1 MRLLRSRHLERDL
14 LIAGAILSGV
24 VVVLAVVLRHGP
36 QTPAVTPPTTTAT
49 APPATTAP
57 ATTAPVTTAPAT
69 TAPAVT
75 PPPPEPSPVA
85 MSWDN
90 AGAIVWHVRDSDP
103 TWLGRTMRAAGFGW
117 AAVFLGEAGTADPP
131 APGWIE
137 QFRAASGLP
146 VGGWSVL
153 GDDPARDVAHAAQ
166 LIRADG
172 LSFYIADA
180 EAPYNGR
187 ADRSQAFVTAFRAA
201 EPNLPAGLS
210 SLCDANGVGLAVW
223 ANAGFAF
230 LPQAYVNDFGAA
242 VAPAACVR
250 AAASAFPRSAVH
262 PTVACYQGM
271 RGYVTPAQFAQ
282 LLARAGTTG
291 FSIYPAETL
300 VNPADW
306 QTYAQ
311 AIASLHIA
319 AVP

>member
-1 MRLLRSRHLERDL
+1 
-14 LIAGAILSGV
+14 LIAGAILFGV
-24 VVVLAVVLRHGP
+24 VLILAAVLRHGP
-36 QTPAVTPPTTTAT
+36 RNAAVTAPTTTAA

-57 ATTAPVTTAPAT
+57 ATTAPATTAPAT
-69 TAPAVT
+69 TT
-75 PPPPEPSPVA
+75 QPPPPPPLVA

-90 AGAIVWHVRDSDP
+90 AGAIIWHVRDSDP
-103 TWLGRTMRAAGFGW
+103 AWLGRTMRGAGFGW
-117 AAVFLGEAGTADPP
+117 AAVFLGEGGTADPP

-153 GDDPARDVAHAAQ
+153 GDDPAKDVAHAAR

-210 SLCDANGVGLAVW
+210 STCDANGLGLTAW

-230 LPQAYVNDFGAA
+230 LPQAYVNDFGPA

-262 PTVACYQGM
+262 PMVACYQGM
-271 RGYVTPAQFAQ
+271 RGYVTPAQFAR

-300 VNPADW
+300 VNPEDW

-311 AIASLHIA
+311 AITSMHIA